1 MTQSPELL
9 DPEALANV
17 DFAVVRRGYS
27 PDQVDSVLQ
36 QAAAAIAAAQRRM
49 AELTQEV
56 EDLREREP
64 TDPADLDDNELM
76 LRLGE
81 KTARVLEAARESAA
95 ELEQKSQDRASAT
108 VARAKEEALRIRSE
122 AERVMRDT
130 RGRLEALEKETERKV
145 REQRHAA
152 EADADRLRT
161 QAEDVLR
168 SARADAHALEQEA
181 TARAESL
188 TQEATENAA
197 RARAKVEALLTT
209 TRTQVESTRAGAE
222 EEAARLRHE
231 AVEETEARLAQA
243 ADGATLK
250 LAEAEAR
257 AERIAAQAEAAY
269 EERVALGRQRG
280 RELIA
285 EAEGKRAE
293 VLRQL
298 ASTRQRAQLN
308 LEQLRVGRE
317 RLLAAYEVARAT
329 IEQATGELD
338 RALPEAKV
346 LAERLAV
353 RVGDD
358 EARSLQEL
366 EAEFALERLQDLR
379 VLADDDPGAQPPPR
393 PVDERDVEEADA
405 DREAV
410 AAQEAPEVERPAPK
424 VFDMEAAEAEAR
436 AEAEAHDGG
445 AHAALAHDGGAH
457 DGGAHDADVSAVLA
471 GDQPGDLDP
480 ERGEPDDLVAAAD
493 DGDEGD
499 EEVLD
504 LTDDAVVATPVAAE
518 SRHGEAG

>member
-1 MTQSPELL
+1 MTGGTTTGGAGSSPVTKGGTMTESPELL
-9 DPEALANV
+9 DPEALARV

-27 PDQVDSVLQ
+27 TEQVDSVLQ
-36 QAAAAIAAAQRRM
+36 QAAAALAAAQQRM
-49 AELTQEV
+49 TELAEEM
-56 EDLREREP
+56 EGLRDREP
-64 TDPADLDDNELM
+64 PADVADLDDNELM

-95 ELEQKSQDRASAT
+95 ELEKKSQERAAAT
-108 VARAKEEALRIRSE
+108 VSRAKEEALRIRSE
-122 AERVMRDT
+122 AERVMRET

-161 QAEDVLR
+161 QAEDALR
-168 SARADAHALEQEA
+168 SSRADAHAAEQEA
-181 TARAESL
+181 TVRAESL

-209 TRTQVESTRAGAE
+209 TRTQVETTRAMAE
-222 EEAARLRHE
+222 EDAARLRHE
-231 AVEETEARLAQA
+231 AEEEADARLAHAVDA
-243 ADGATLK
+243 AAAK
-250 LAEAEAR
+250 LAETEAR

-285 EAEGKRAE
+285 EAEAKRAE

-308 LEQLRVGRE
+308 IEQLRVGRE
-317 RLLAAYEVARAT
+317 RLLSAYEVAKAT

-346 LAERLAV
+346 VAERLAV

-379 VLADDDPGAQPPPR
+379 VLADDDPGSQAPPR
-393 PVDERDVEEADA
+393 PVDEADI
-405 DREAV
+405 DDEDEDEDDGEV
-410 AAQEAPEVERPAPK
+410 LAAAAPSEAPASK
-424 VFDMEAAEAEAR
+424 VFDMEAAEAEAL
-436 AEAEAHDGG
+436 ADAAQHDEAMAI
-445 AHAALAHDGGAH
+445 
-457 DGGAHDADVSAVLA
+457 ADE
-471 GDQPGDLDP
+471 
-480 ERGEPDDLVAAAD
+480 ERRDDDNERLVGHHEEPDDD
-493 DGDEGD
+493 DRDD
-499 EEVLD
+499 EVLD
-504 LTDDAVVATPVAAE
+504 LTDEALAPTPAAAD
-518 SRHGEAG
+518 RGPGEGP